1 MKDRKEKRKIAKEI
15 IKLECKCR
23 QTTDQKLIEKYTTE
37 MNDLIKHLS
46 LEDILFLDEYIMK
59 KQNLIK

>member
-23 QTTDQKLIEKYTTE
+23 QTKDKKLIDEYTTK
-37 MNDLIKHLS
+37 MNDLIKNLS
-46 LEDILFLDEYIMK
+46 LEDILFLDEYITR